1 MRKQK
6 YVQTGRHTHTQT
18 ESVMLV
24 FMLRTAPYKKIK

>member
-1 MRKQK
+1 MSRQAS
-6 YVQTGRHTHTQT
+6 THTHTHK